1 MLKQFLM
8 EQIETIQSDIEVLES
23 YLPEILGSGANE
35 KMTEKEMN
43 ALKKDIFMYAVQ
55 RDYYHVLLGDDYNYN
70 KKDDTYIQDYITV
83 LTKMIDAASDEYHY
97 IQHDRSL
104 TSSAKIKMSNAYKDY
119 ICRLSYKR
127 DLYLNFNIGA

>member
-8 EQIETIQSDIEVLES
+8 EQIETIQADIEVLEGF
-23 YLPEILGSGANE
+23 LPAILGSGADE
-35 KMTEKEMN
+35 KITEKEMK
-43 ALKKDIFMYAVQ
+43 ALKKDIFMYSVK
-55 RDYYHVLLGDDYNYN
+55 RDYYHVLLDNNYNYN
-70 KKDDTYIQDYITV
+70 KKEDDYIQDYVTE

-97 IQHDRSL
+97 IQKDKSL
-104 TSSAKIKMSNAYKDY
+104 TSSAKIKMSNAFKDY